1 MSFANTSILV
11 NRQVPEFIRD
21 EYPVFISFLEAYYE
35 FLEQKQ
41 GSQLNDLT
49 QQAKNLRYLSDVD
62 ASIDDFES
70 SFFNTFA
77 TLLPRDVQVDKEFLI
92 KNVLPLYLSKGNEAS
107 FKLLFRLLYDDEVT
121 IIQPRNN
128 VLRASDGKWTVDN
141 ILRIDTNIRS
151 LHTGDGVTTEFI
163 LAQIVGSGEIEVY
176 VDGALVTEN
185 IDYYIRKEAKKIVF
199 TTAPALNRQIVVY
212 YNDFIID
219 FDKIDTQSPPKII
232 GKSSGAS
239 AIVERATKRIITDR
253 LNFGLPFELFIDN
266 KTLIGNFINGEKIG
280 TTLLDANDNLIELEA
295 DTFSIL
301 TRINVVDGGASYNIG
316 DPVTIVGG
324 GATTSATAE
333 VSEVSDGYTSR
344 IVVNY
349 GGAGFK
355 LASIITSTNLP
366 TLITG
371 AVDAVNT
378 SHFTANTYSVTQ
390 DIIADYANTLISA
403 ANYGFPAPFS
413 ENAATRIADALT
425 PLQVTDLGP
434 ITNAVI
440 LFSNTSTNNAILD
453 SQGAIYQA
461 GSYFYDIKDFR
472 SVGRIDINA
481 GGLNY
486 KVGDDVTFGANPSL
500 TYGVGASAYVSTVAA
515 NGAVTKITI
524 GPPAISG
531 TANVLNNNVSI
542 VGTSTK
548 FLDDL
553 RVGDRII
560 IAGQSRYINTISSNT
575 AANVNVSFSFSDGTI
590 YSNNHLV
597 LSHQKGP
604 VGGVNYKQ
612 NSFPTVTVST
622 GSGGSSANVQITSLM
637 GDGERLA
644 AFTDAVA
651 GEVLAVR
658 LTSGGSGYEYIPQ
671 VDLSGYGDGTA
682 IANATLGSS
691 YVTLPGRW
699 TTSDSILSTSERKLQ
714 GPPYYSDYAYVTSSL
729 TSFTKYKQIL
739 RDLLHPA
746 GFANYADLN
755 KQNTLETGTP
765 NVIISTTDT
774 ISGTV
779 NVNASIYI
787 IGTGTKFNIANGNTI
802 SIGSNVSVNGEIR
815 TINSIFANTVLT
827 VSSPFTYYANS
838 QTLINVT

>member
-21 EYPVFISFLEAYYE
+21 EYPLFITFLEAYYE

-41 GSQLNDLT
+41 TGEENDLT
-49 QQAKNLRYLSDVD
+49 QQAKNLRYVSDVD
-62 ASIDDFES
+62 QSIDEFQT
-70 SFFNTFA
+70 SFFNTYA
-77 TLLPRDVQVDKEFLI
+77 SLLPNDVQVDKEFLI
-92 KNVLPLYLSKGNEAS
+92 KNVLPLYLSKGSEAA
-107 FKLLFRLLYDDEVT
+107 FKLLFRLLYNDEVS

-128 VLRASDGKWTVDN
+128 VLRASDGRWTIDN
-141 ILRIDTNIRS
+141 VLRVETDVRS
-151 LHTGDGVTTEFI
+151 VYTGNGANTEFVI
-163 LAQIVGSGEIEVY
+163 AQQVNTGEIDVY
-176 VDGALVTEN
+176 VDGVLKTEGT
-185 IDYYIRKEAKKIVF
+185 DYFIRKESRKVVF
-199 TTAPALNRQIVVY
+199 VSAPSSNTDIEVY
-212 YNDFIID
+212 YDDFNVELLTNR
-219 FDKIDTQSPPKII
+219 KIT
-232 GKSSGAS
+232 GTVSGAT
-239 AIVERATKRIITDR
+239 ALIERAVPRIITDQ
-253 LNFGLPFELFIDN
+253 LNFGLPFELFIN
-266 KTLIGNFINGEKIG
+266 SKTLIGDFVNGETI
-280 TTLLDANDNLIELEA
+280 TTDIIDDNGVVINLVA

-301 TRINVVDGGASYNIG
+301 TKINVVDGGSSYNVG
-316 DPVTIVGG
+316 DPVVIVGG

-333 VSEVSDGYTSR
+333 VSEVSDGFTSR

-390 DIIADYANTLISA
+390 DIIADYANTSINVA
-403 ANYGFPAPFS
+403 DYGFPAPFS
-413 ENAATRIADALT
+413 ENLSTRIVDALT
-425 PLQVTDLGP
+425 PLEVTGLGP

-472 SVGRIDINA
+472 SIGRIDITS

-486 KVGDDVTFGANPSL
+486 KVGDDVIFGSNPPS

-524 GPPAISG
+524 GPPAITG
-531 TANVLNNNVSI
+531 TANVLNNTVQI
-542 VGTSTK
+542 TGTNTV
-548 FLDDL
+548 FLNDL
-553 RVGDRII
+553 QVGDRII
-560 IAGQSRYINTISSNT
+560 IAGQSRYINAISSNT
-575 AANVNVSFSFSDGTI
+575 AANVNVSFSFTDSTT
-590 YSNNHLV
+590 YANNRLV
-597 LSHQKGP
+597 LSYNKGP
-604 VGGVNYKQ
+604 IGGVNYTQ
-612 NSFPTVTVST
+612 NSFPTTTVST
-622 GSGGSSANVQITSLM
+622 ASGGSSANVNITSLM

-651 GEVLAVR
+651 GEILAIR
-658 LTSGGSGYEYIPQ
+658 LTTGGVGYEYIPQ
-671 VDLSGYGDGTA
+671 VDLTGSGDGTA
-682 IANATLGSS
+682 IANAVVGSS

-699 TTSDSILSTSERKLQ
+699 TTSDSILSSSERKLQ

-755 KQNTLETGTP
+755 KESTIPTGTP

-774 ISGTV
+774 LSGTV

-802 SIGSNVSVNGEIR
+802 SIGSNVAVNGEIR
-815 TINSIFANTVLT
+815 TINSILANTVMT
-827 VSSPFTYYANS
+827 VSSAFTTYSNS
-838 QTLINVT
+838 QTLIIVT

>member
-21 EYPVFISFLEAYYE
+21 EYPLFITFLEAYYE

-41 GSQLNDLT
+41 TGEENDLT
-49 QQAKNLRYLSDVD
+49 QQAKNLRYVSDVD
-62 ASIDDFES
+62 QSIDEFQT
-70 SFFNTFA
+70 SFFNTYA
-77 TLLPRDVQVDKEFLI
+77 SLLPNDVQVDKEFLI
-92 KNVLPLYLSKGNEAS
+92 KNVLPLYLSKGSEAA
-107 FKLLFRLLYDDEVT
+107 FKLLFRLLYNDEVS

-128 VLRASDGKWTVDN
+128 VLRASDGRWTIDN
-141 ILRIDTNIRS
+141 VLRVETDVRS
-151 LHTGDGVTTEFI
+151 VYTGNGANTEFVI
-163 LAQIVGSGEIEVY
+163 AQQVNTGEIDVY
-176 VDGALVTEN
+176 VDGVLKTEGT
-185 IDYYIRKEAKKIVF
+185 DYFIRKESRKVVF
-199 TTAPALNRQIVVY
+199 VSAPSSNTDIEVY
-212 YNDFIID
+212 YDDFNVELLTNR
-219 FDKIDTQSPPKII
+219 KIT
-232 GKSSGAS
+232 GTVSGAT
-239 AIVERATKRIITDR
+239 ALIERAVPRIITDQ
-253 LNFGLPFELFIDN
+253 LNFGLPFELFIN
-266 KTLIGNFINGEKIG
+266 SKTLIGDFVNGETI
-280 TTLLDANDNLIELEA
+280 TTDIIDDNGVVINLVA

-301 TRINVVDGGASYNIG
+301 TKINVIDGGSSYNVG

-324 GATTSATAE
+324 GADVSATAE
-333 VSEVSDGYTSR
+333 VSEVSDGFTSR

-355 LASIITSTNLP
+355 VASIITSTNLP

-371 AVDAVNT
+371 AVDVVNT

-390 DIIADYANTLISA
+390 DIIADYANTAINVA
-403 ANYGFPAPFS
+403 DYGFPAPIS
-413 ENAATRIADALT
+413 ENLSTRIVDALT
-425 PLQVTDLGP
+425 PLEVTGLGP

-461 GSYFYDIKDFR
+461 GSFFYDIKDFR
-472 SVGRIDINA
+472 SIGRIDITS

-486 KVGDDVTFGANPSL
+486 KVGDDIIFGSNPPL
-500 TYGVGASAYVSTVAA
+500 TYGVGASAYVSNVAA

-524 GPPAISG
+524 GPPAITG
-531 TANVLNNNVSI
+531 TANVLNNTVQI
-542 VGTSTK
+542 TGTNTV

-553 RVGDRII
+553 QIGDRII
-560 IAGQSRYINTISSNT
+560 IAGQSRYINAISSNT
-575 AANVNVSFSFSDGTI
+575 AANVNVSFSFTDSTT
-590 YSNNHLV
+590 YANNRLV
-597 LSHQKGP
+597 LSYNKGP
-604 VGGVNYKQ
+604 IGGVNYTQ
-612 NSFPTVTVST
+612 NSFPTTTVST
-622 GSGGSSANVQITSLM
+622 ASGGSSANVNITSLM

-651 GEVLAVR
+651 GEILAIR
-658 LTSGGSGYEYIPQ
+658 LTTGGIGYEYIPQ
-671 VDLSGYGDGTA
+671 VDLTGYGDGTA
-682 IANATLGSS
+682 IANAVVGSS

-699 TTSDSILSTSERKLQ
+699 TTSDSILSSSERKLQ

-755 KQNTLETGTP
+755 KESTIPTGTP

-774 ISGTV
+774 LSGTV

-802 SIGSNVSVNGEIR
+802 SIGSNVAVNGEIR
-815 TINSIFANTVLT
+815 TINSILANTVMT
-827 VSSPFTYYANS
+827 VSSAFTTYSNS
-838 QTLINVT
+838 QTLIIVT